1 MMPLPSPR
9 SAFLA
14 LAMGL
19 LTCAS
24 LATASR
30 AADLPPGFLGK
41 AGDFT
46 LNAPEVEDDAPS
58 GWYFRA
64 DTGTSSAS
72 AATRAGALAFP
83 VSSEGEAWTLGG
95 GIGYR
100 LLPFLRA
107 DFTMDYMA
115 PFNAAASGG
124 AVRVAATTALA
135 SAYWDIA
142 TWNGLT
148 PYVGGGLGFGIVSL
162 ERDPFL
168 AVGGIHTQ
176 DWRFTWE
183 LAAGVSWAITP
194 GLSLDFGYR
203 YLAIDMPG
211 VVAQPSTPVVQEI
224 DAHQF
229 RIGVRYA
236 LK

>member
-1 MMPLPSPR
+1 MMSLPSSRP
-9 SAFLA
+9 AFLA

-19 LTCAS
+19 LACAS
-24 LATASR
+24 QTSVSA

-72 AATRAGALAFP
+72 AATRTGALSFP
-83 VSSEGEAWTLGG
+83 ISSDGESWTVGG

-100 LLPFLRA
+100 LLPWLRT

-115 PFNAAASGG
+115 PFNVAASGG
-124 AVRVAATTALA
+124 GVRVAATTALA

-194 GLSLDFGYR
+194 GLSLDLGYR

-211 VVAQPSTPVVQEI
+211 VSTQPGTPVVQEI

-229 RIGVRYA
+229 RIGMRYA

>member
-1 MMPLPSPR
+1 MMPLPCPR
-9 SAFLA
+9 PVFLTLA
-14 LAMGL
+14 LGL
-19 LTCAS
+19 LACAS
-24 LATASR
+24 QSQ

-72 AATRAGALAFP
+72 AVTSTGALSFP
-83 VSSEGEAWTLGG
+83 MSSEGEAWTLGG

-124 AVRVAATTALA
+124 GVHVAATTALA

-168 AVGGIHTQ
+168 AVGGIHKQ
-176 DWRFTWE
+176 DWRFAWE

-211 VVAQPSTPVVQEI
+211 VSGPVTTPVVQDI